1 MADCAISDY
10 IYMNKNKDS
19 TYKYITLAYNK
30 AIRRGKED
38 GVALYANT
46 IMGEYYIADKQYD
59 KAEEVLKEAL
69 RINNKI
75 KRIYA
80 YYLKFIYNN
89 LRVVYENKGDK
100 EKAYFYLKAYTEA
113 YNKTNSSLLS
123 TINQDMESF
132 IAETKKMQKVI
143 KTIYDGLYFFP
154 LQGFPCCLYMHGKLL
169 IH

>member
-1 MADCAISDY
+1 
-10 IYMNKNKDS
+10 
-19 TYKYITLAYNK
+19 
-30 AIRRGKED
+30 
-38 GVALYANT
+38 
-46 IMGEYYIADKQYD
+46 MGEYYIADKQYD
-59 KAEEVLKEAL
+59 KAESVEEAL

-113 YNKTNSSLLS
+113 YNKTNSCLLS

-132 IAETKKMQKVI
+132 IIAETKKDAESHKNNIRWVI
-143 KTIYDGLYFFP
+143 FFP